1 MLFQVGLSSTGD
13 ATRTPWCGGSI
24 ITSRHILTAAHCA
37 FDTNTDDIKEPAS
50 IQVLV
55 GEHDTSDSVAL
66 IYSVANIRNHP
77 SFESSDGNYDVSIL
91 VLSNSITFSD
101 TVGPICLPASLAS
114 HYTDQV

>member
-1 MLFQVGLSSTGD
+1 MYGNRKYLLN
-13 ATRTPWCGGSI
+13 
-24 ITSRHILTAAHCA
+24 L
-37 FDTNTDDIKEPAS
+37 K
-50 IQVLV
+50 VLV

-101 TVGPICLPASLAS
+101 TVGPICLPASLVS